1 MAEIFKT
8 WDDLRLVK
16 RQLAAQAEA
25 ERVRLAHEAALAHAL
40 AKQTNLFQNALGA
53 VKRLNEPPRAA
64 LRPVAP
70 PPRALQFQQDEQSAL
85 QETLSDEFEPG
96 TLLEIDETLSFRRPG
111 IGGDVTR
118 RLRQGDWS
126 IQADLDLHGMRREE
140 ARDAVGQFIRESH
153 KQGLR
158 CLRVVHGKGLGSE
171 GKTPV
176 LKAKVQSWLIQ
187 KQEVIAFVQAKPLHG
202 GAGALMVLLDAW
214 QKRG

>member
-1 MAEIFKT
+1 MEKFKQ
-8 WDDLRLVK
+8 WEDLRLVK
-16 RQLAAQAEA
+16 HQLAQERAAEQARKARDAALAQERERQKNLFQLAA
-25 ERVRLAHEAALAHAL
+25 
-40 AKQTNLFQNALGA
+40 GP
-53 VKRLNEPPRAA
+53 VKRLNEVPRAP
-64 LRPVAP
+64 LSPQAP
-70 PPRALQFQQDEQSAL
+70 APRALQFQQDEQSAL
-85 QETLSDEFEPG
+85 KETLSDDFEPG

-111 IGGDVTR
+111 VGSDVTH
-118 RLRQGDWS
+118 RLRQGHWS
-126 IQADLDLHGMRREE
+126 IQAHLDLHGLRREE
-140 ARDAVGQFIRESH
+140 AREAVGQFIRDCH

-158 CLRVVHGKGLGSE
+158 CIRVVHGKGLGSL